1 MVTGGGVVLRDR
13 TQPVDYAVV
22 AVITKM
28 DKDIHGGES
37 DISSTPFLQPKN
49 LLTTKKIA
57 PPSVAPTHGHLWTVL
72 GFGTVNRL
80 TEVN

>member
-37 DISSTPFLQPKN
+37 DIFKHPFF
-49 LLTTKKIA
+49 A
-57 PPSVAPTHGHLWTVL
+57 
-72 GFGTVNRL
+72 
-80 TEVN
+80 TE